1 VVGVENLTGDSLEAA
16 KKQLLGVSVPQVQ
29 QQVDQ
34 DQQQVEQMQ
43 VEQQQV
49 VQQQAQ
55 SPH

>member
-1 VVGVENLTGDSLEAA
+1 MVGVENLTGDSLEAA